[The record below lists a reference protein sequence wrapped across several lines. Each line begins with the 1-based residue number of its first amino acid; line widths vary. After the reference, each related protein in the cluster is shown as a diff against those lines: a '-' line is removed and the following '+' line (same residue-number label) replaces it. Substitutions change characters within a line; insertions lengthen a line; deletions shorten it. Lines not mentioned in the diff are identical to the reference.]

1 MLVSVLFLLF
11 NCFCISYLKKKKEKE
26 KKERYG
32 IEYDVFVLVVF
43 GVYKRKK
50 GKGKKKKKNHSFQ
63 MVQKR
68 SLPFC
73 LNYKRPFVNIEHL
86 RQIQLETKSI

>member
-1 MLVSVLFLLF
+1 VSVLFLLF
-11 NCFCISYLKKKKEKE
+11 NCFCISYLKKR

-50 GKGKKKKKNHSFQ
+50 GKGKKKKNHSFQ

-73 LNYKRPFVNIEHL
+73 LNYKRPFVNIVHL